1 MLIVI
6 YQIPK
11 GALMDEQVSIVRKE
25 PAQEVGVTSEFG
37 GNSANCSSRRRRN
50 ASGPGSPG
58 EKALLKKN
66 PLWLVSPK
74 AKIPVLDN
82 CLGSVDEVV
91 ATPSFNVNVIE
102 GACDQDFKFFDA
114 INKSKYVASIDGALA
129 CLGLFAVS
137 IGIYVV
143 KYCKLREI
151 ESNSNYFYF
160 NRLFKICNEKEIENK
175 MGKIDQENNDASAH
189 ITYEYLRTAAYFYP
203 PDISKIACWR
213 RRFFAIGKKRKQLKA
228 LNQFLQKN
236 LKKETLNKLH
246 HKITEKVS
254 QLLNEEAK
262 LYNFQTKTD
271 KGNSTI
277 GLADNYAIKFFHH
290 VQHLIEANSKKTKEK
305 NVKENRNFFPSILAA
320 LGQAS
325 FIYWI
330 LMFIFCFIPIAPVIT
345 TAAISV
351 IPLAIALCVAL
362 PLLLFFKIRNT
373 HQTYNANR
381 SMSEADIQIE
391 HKCMLEK
398 KLVALNR
405 QNILLRFLRNKD
417 VGSTI
422 EFKNS
427 PLLKDL
433 NTILKKRRFN
443 KYHAICMGFLDGCF
457 LPLFVGWVFLDGTKV
472 ILTYI
477 LCPPTVAL
485 TSFTPI
491 GLIATAIIAGVIL
504 LIGISYGIYSAYK
517 AYQVHEARF
526 EDLEAKIKAL
536 EHDLHNE
543 PILNKSLRDYDRLLR
558 RFSDEQP
565 SWTIVKKAVN
575 RLLVII
581 KRLGTGS
588 LVFRLVIWGP
598 ITAVVA
604 ASTTVIPTFFPI
616 ILIVGTVIGAVVLAS
631 WYLYAY
637 NLESKTTQAGRIVE
651 YLVQSEQLSCM
662 NKELPTFSTEECLN
676 IHESNSG
683 KTSVP
688 AENLAEFEKDKL
700 ITPEFSQENIS
711 AAAVDTKAGAMTTQ
725 TEINLPRNNSNSSLH
740 GLFKNN
746 LQVVEN
752 SNENIVVGLKHG

>member
-1 MLIVI
+1 
-6 YQIPK
+6 
-11 GALMDEQVSIVRKE
+11 MDEQVSIVRKE
-25 PAQEVGVTSEFG
+25 PAQEVEVTSEFG
-37 GNSANCSSRRRRN
+37 GNSANRSSRRRRN

-74 AKIPVLDN
+74 AKIPVFN
-82 CLGSVDEVV
+82 SCLYSLDEVV
-91 ATPSFNVNVIE
+91 ATPSFNVSVIE

-114 INKSKYVASIDGALA
+114 INKSKYVGSIDGALA
-129 CLGLFAVS
+129 CLGLFAIS
-137 IGIYVV
+137 TGIYVIE
-143 KYCKLREI
+143 YCKLREI
-151 ESNSNYFYF
+151 ERNSNYFYF
-160 NRLFKICNEKEIENK
+160 IRLFKTCNAEKIKNT
-175 MGKIDQENNDASAH
+175 MGKIDQENDDTNAH
-189 ITYEYLRTAAYFYP
+189 ITYEYLRAAAYFYP

-213 RRFFAIGKKRKQLKA
+213 SRFFSSGKERKQLKA
-228 LNQFLQKN
+228 LNHFLQKN
-236 LKKETLNKLH
+236 SKEKTLKKLH
-246 HKITEKVS
+246 RIITEKVCL
-254 QLLNEEAK
+254 LLNKEAN
-262 LYNFQTKTD
+262 LLNFQTKSS
-271 KGNSTI
+271 KGNLTI
-277 GLADNYAIKFFHH
+277 GLTNNYEIKFFNH
-290 VQHLIEANSKKTKEK
+290 VKPLVATNIRETKEK
-305 NVKENRNFFPSILAA
+305 NAKQNRNFFPSILAA

-330 LMFIFCFIPIAPVIT
+330 LMFIFCFIPIAPVVT

-351 IPLAIALCVAL
+351 IPLVIALGVAL
-362 PLLLFFKIRNT
+362 PLLLYFKIKSTNRAYNT
-373 HQTYNANR
+373 IK
-381 SMSEADIQIE
+381 SMSEVDIQIE
-391 HKCMLEK
+391 HTHMLEK
-398 KLVALNR
+398 KLVALNK
-405 QNILLRFLRNKD
+405 QNIFLSFLRNKD
-417 VGSTI
+417 VDSTV

-433 NTILKKRRFN
+433 NTILKKRRFS
-443 KYHAICMGFLDGCF
+443 KYHAICTGFLDGCF

-477 LCPPTVAL
+477 LCPSTVAL

-517 AYQVHEARF
+517 AYQAHEARF

-536 EHDLHNE
+536 EHDLQNE
-543 PILNKSLRDYDRLLR
+543 LILNKSLRDYDRLLR

-565 SWTIVKKAVN
+565 IWTIVKKAVN
-575 RLLVII
+575 RLLIII

-604 ASTTVIPTFFPI
+604 ASTAVIPTFFPI
-616 ILIVGTVIGAVVLAS
+616 ILIVGTVIGALVLAS

-662 NKELPTFSTEECLN
+662 NKELPIFSTEECLN
-676 IHESNSG
+676 IHESNSE
-683 KTSVP
+683 KASVP
-688 AENLAEFEKDKL
+688 AENLAEFEKDKS

-711 AAAVDTKAGAMTTQ
+711 AAAVDTKVGAMTTQ
-725 TEINLPRNNSNSSLH
+725 TEINLPRNNSSSSLH